1 MVVQEKKRQMR
12 KRRRRGGRAREEVT
26 VVASE
31 LQVKIPDAPYLLL
44 SLIIVWKL
52 ITY

>member
-1 MVVQEKKRQMR
+1 MR
-12 KRRRRGGRAREEVT
+12 KRRREGGRARERKVT

-31 LQVKIPDAPYLLL
+31 LQVNCPDAPYLLL
-44 SLIIVWKL
+44 FLIIVWKL